1 MESESTAG
9 FEAVSVV
16 FATIAILTI
25 CVTFGCCLYCCFH
38 NTYSERGRSERR
50 RSWQMLEHLQVEFKW
65 EKILKILE
73 SAADIAGI
81 EKANAYKRAKTC
93 QDNLRQK
100 RHS

>member
-1 MESESTAG
+1 MKSKEAAEAG
-9 FEAVSVV
+9 EELMVK
-16 FATIAILTI
+16 
-25 CVTFGCCLYCCFH
+25 
-38 NTYSERGRSERR
+38 
-50 RSWQMLEHLQVEFKW
+50 MLEHLQVEFKW

-93 QDNLRQK
+93 QDNLREK